1 MLLSVLNI
9 IKKLE
14 NYENIVY
21 VDSLGNKTIGYGFN
35 LDDPLA
41 SEIFETVVNK
51 NYDKYSDFVSTFDDI
66 YYGNIAITEELA
78 HDILEYMWEKAYID
92 AIKRADELGISLIKE
107 PFYKQVLV
115 TDIQFNTGKI
125 YQWKKVFTEKEPARV
140 LYESRRHPEELM
152 DNRVAKIGKCFGII
166 NNIKDA
172 HRIGLINTTNID

>member
-1 MLLSVLNI
+1 MFLSVLDI

-14 NYENIVY
+14 SYENIVY

-78 HDILEYMWEKAYID
+78 HDKWKESVEGKDLSIKHSLEM
-92 AIKRADELGISLIKE
+92 L
-107 PFYKQVLV
+107 
-115 TDIQFNTGKI
+115 
-125 YQWKKVFTEKEPARV
+125 
-140 LYESRRHPEELM
+140 
-152 DNRVAKIGKCFGII
+152 
-166 NNIKDA
+166 
-172 HRIGLINTTNID
+172 